1 MTTQQSTV
9 ITGCTGTSDGCRRHH
24 YQLSTKLICCSLAL
38 VATMHLQFRPLE
50 LPPSLCSWKPPDP
63 WRNVV
68 CDMSLICNL
77 TDERSG
83 LDIASRITP
92 CCGHPCGLDRG
103 RSPHVNIEWQHPVL
117 YLEILQDSDHLLE
130 HELAPHPPHAHVLE
144 VERVPKPNWY
154 LQLVGVINVPEDDH
168 STWVPVLLLVV
179 NVTAI
184 YIWRS

>member
-1 MTTQQSTV
+1 MEERS
-9 ITGCTGTSDGCRRHH
+9 
-24 YQLSTKLICCSLAL
+24 
-38 VATMHLQFRPLE
+38 
-50 LPPSLCSWKPPDP
+50 
-63 WRNVV
+63 
-68 CDMSLICNL
+68 MSLICNL

-130 HELAPHPPHAHVLE
+130 HELTPHPPHAHVLE
-144 VERVPKPNWY
+144 VERVPKPNRY
-154 LQLVGVINVPEDDH
+154 LQLVGVINVPEDNH

-184 YIWRS
+184 YI